1 MAYNPDINSNDR
13 LGFTLFLAAALHGLL
28 IFGVSFNSLSS
39 SESAPSVTV
48 TLATHKSNEAPEDAD
63 FIAQENQIGSG
74 TADEEKEITT
84 DQQTP
89 FSNPDIREAD
99 VLSQTK
105 ASEQE
110 TQAKTTAVTATTS
123 STKVEQNN
131 ESQDVEE
138 KRNGQDSEDIKRISA
153 EIASLAAK
161 LDKQKQAF
169 AKRPRERVLTSVSAK
184 RSADAEYL
192 NAWAVRVES
201 VGNQNFPRAAINQK
215 ITGSLRLQS
224 TINWDGRL
232 LDAEILNSSGHSVL
246 DNAALQIIRQAA
258 PFLPLPPELRKD
270 LDQIVIIRT
279 WHFEIDGLTT
289 EQTSEQ

>member
-1 MAYNPDINSNDR
+1 MATPDSSINSTDR

-28 IFGVSFNSLSS
+28 IFGVSLNSSSS

-48 TLATHKSNEAPEDAD
+48 TLATHKSNTAPEDAD
-63 FIAQENQIGSG
+63 FVAQENQIGSG
-74 TADEEKEITT
+74 TLEEEKQITT
-84 DQQTP
+84 DKESPFNSQQIQETK
-89 FSNPDIREAD
+89 

-105 ASEQE
+105 ASVEEDQTTQTVIAATRSETSTAQDNQSRE
-110 TQAKTTAVTATTS
+110 TQ
-123 STKVEQNN
+123 EQR
-131 ESQDVEE
+131 Q
-138 KRNGQDSEDIKRISA
+138 GQDAEDIQRINA

-161 LDKQKQAF
+161 LDKQKQQY

-184 RSADAEYL
+184 RSADAAYL
-192 NAWAVRVES
+192 SAWAKKVEA
-201 VGNQNFPRAAINQK
+201 VGNENFPRAAITQE

-232 LDAEILNSSGHSVL
+232 LNAEILSSSGHTIF
-246 DNAALQIIRQAA
+246 DNAALQIVRQAA

-279 WHFEIDGLTT
+279 WNFEIDGLTT
-289 EQTSEQ
+289 VQ

>member
-1 MAYNPDINSNDR
+1 MATPDSSINSNDR

-28 IFGVSFNSLSS
+28 IFGVSLNSSSS

-48 TLATHKSNEAPEDAD
+48 TLATHKSNTAPEDAD
-63 FIAQENQIGSG
+63 FVAQENQIGSG
-74 TADEEKEITT
+74 TLEEEKQITT
-84 DQQTP
+84 DKESPFNSQQIQETK
-89 FSNPDIREAD
+89 

-105 ASEQE
+105 ASVEEDQTTQTVIAATRSETSTAQDNQSRE
-110 TQAKTTAVTATTS
+110 TQ
-123 STKVEQNN
+123 EQR
-131 ESQDVEE
+131 Q
-138 KRNGQDSEDIKRISA
+138 GQDAEDIQRINA

-161 LDKQKQAF
+161 LDKQKQQY

-184 RSADAEYL
+184 RSADAAYL
-192 NAWAVRVES
+192 SAWAKKVEA
-201 VGNQNFPRAAINQK
+201 VGNENFPRAAITQE

-232 LDAEILNSSGHSVL
+232 LNAEILSSSGHTIF
-246 DNAALQIIRQAA
+246 DNAALQIVRQAA

-279 WHFEIDGLTT
+279 WNFEIDGLTT
-289 EQTSEQ
+289 VQ

>member
-1 MAYNPDINSNDR
+1 MAAPDSTINSTDR

-28 IFGVSFNSLSS
+28 IFGVSLNSSSS

-48 TLATHKSNEAPEDAD
+48 TLATHKSTRAPEDAD
-63 FIAQENQIGSG
+63 FVAQENQIGSG
-74 TADEEKEITT
+74 TLEEEKQITT
-84 DQQTP
+84 DKESPFNSQQIQET
-89 FSNPDIREAD
+89 E

-105 ASEQE
+105 ASVEEEITEKTVIAAARSE
-110 TQAKTTAVTATTS
+110 TQTAQDNQSKETQ
-123 STKVEQNN
+123 EQ
-131 ESQDVEE
+131 
-138 KRNGQDSEDIKRISA
+138 RNGQDAEDIQRISA

-161 LDKQKQAF
+161 LDKQKQQY

-184 RSADAEYL
+184 RSADAAYL
-192 NAWAVRVES
+192 SAWAKKVEA
-201 VGNQNFPRAAINQK
+201 VGNENFPRAAIAQK

-232 LDAEILNSSGHSVL
+232 LNAEILSSSGHTIF
-246 DNAALQIIRQAA
+246 DNAALQIVRQAA

-279 WHFEIDGLTT
+279 WNFEIDGLTT
-289 EQTSEQ
+289 VQ

>member
-1 MAYNPDINSNDR
+1 MATPDSSINSTDR

-28 IFGVSFNSLSS
+28 IFGVSLNSSSS

-48 TLATHKSNEAPEDAD
+48 TLATHKSNTAPEDAD
-63 FIAQENQIGSG
+63 FVAQENQIGSG
-74 TADEEKEITT
+74 TLEEEKQITT
-84 DQQTP
+84 DKESPFNSQQIQETK
-89 FSNPDIREAD
+89 

-105 ASEQE
+105 ASVEEDQTTQTVIAATRSETSTAQDNQSRE
-110 TQAKTTAVTATTS
+110 TQ
-123 STKVEQNN
+123 EQR
-131 ESQDVEE
+131 Q
-138 KRNGQDSEDIKRISA
+138 GQDAEDIQRINA

-161 LDKQKQAF
+161 LDKQKQQY

-184 RSADAEYL
+184 RSADAAYL
-192 NAWAVRVES
+192 SAWAKKVES
-201 VGNQNFPRAAINQK
+201 VGNENFPRAAITQE

-232 LDAEILNSSGHSVL
+232 LNAEILSSSGHTIF
-246 DNAALQIIRQAA
+246 DNAALQIVRQAA

-279 WHFEIDGLTT
+279 WNFEIDGLTT
-289 EQTSEQ
+289 VQ